1 MIEKTD
7 IEELT
12 TGDKWTSTPE
22 QAHIMRLHYEVQE
35 LNGEIDQI
43 YMALSEIMDRVG
55 LGTVSRYLETEED
68 KTPRDL
74 AATIDERL
82 YGKNNND

>member
-7 IEELT
+7 IEDLT

-22 QAHIMRLHYEVQE
+22 LIHIMRLHYEVQE

-55 LGTVSRYLETEED
+55 LGTVSRYHEKEED
-68 KTPRDL
+68 KQ
-74 AATIDERL
+74 
-82 YGKNNND
+82 